1 MAFMPYVG
9 GIIQFITSTADE
21 EDASFDYL
29 RTCYNLLGDMAS
41 TYKEGIKPVLLEPSI
56 SHFLHIAKMRNCKQ
70 RRVTDAVKYARQV
83 GTLLRRSILACRSL
97 TLFLVPI
104 QQAVRAAVN

>member
-83 GTLLRRSILACRSL
+83 GSLMRRSILACRSL
-97 TLFLVPI
+97 TLFLVTI
-104 QQAVRAAVN
+104 Q